1 MISLTKAGTFQDPGS
16 STFMTDPVIRF
27 RQIFVWTALA
37 AVLAAGAAQSAATL
51 REPPPGEPPPA
62 LASDTPTAEQ
72 LFADAPDGV
81 DPMVTGPVSAAFRQ
95 RQEAANCDNA
105 VWPNIP
111 TVCYPN

>member
-1 MISLTKAGTFQDPGS
+1 MISLTKAGTFRDPGS
-16 STFMTDPVIRF
+16 STSMTDQVIKF
-27 RQIFVWTALA
+27 RQILAWAALA
-37 AVLAAGAAQSAATL
+37 VVLAAGAAQSAATL
-51 REPPPGEPPPA
+51 KQGQPP